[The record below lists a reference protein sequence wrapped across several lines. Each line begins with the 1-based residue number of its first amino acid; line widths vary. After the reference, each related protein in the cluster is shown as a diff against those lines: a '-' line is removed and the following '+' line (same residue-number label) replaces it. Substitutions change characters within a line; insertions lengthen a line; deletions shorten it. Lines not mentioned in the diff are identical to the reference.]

1 MWPLQEVNLMEV
13 KVKPPKA
20 APQYDN
26 PNEQEL
32 VEAIKI
38 MRVAY
43 LRYRE
48 AKWGVER
55 CTQNIDGDSI
65 LPYLTPAEIQR
76 AIERKYKNR

>member
-26 PNEQEL
+26 SVEQEL
-32 VEAIKI
+32 MDAIKK
-38 MRVAY
+38 VKEAY
-43 LRYRE
+43 AQYQE